1 MTGVSEDRRPW
12 VWPVTAILPGLPQ
25 LARGRW
31 AAGGGILLL
40 WLSSL
45 WVVMARWD
53 RVTQVWRGGLDEQ
66 VALLALVV
74 ALALSWGW
82 SLRDLRRGEG
92 DRAIRPDSHWRLTL
106 RRFGESRLAV
116 FGLMVIVGIVMA
128 AILSPLIA
136 PFDPTH
142 MPAFEPG
149 GEAGL
154 IRLPPSAE
162 HPLGT
167 DDLSRDI
174 LSRILFGA
182 RISLTVGFLAVLV
195 AMTLGTVVGAVAGY
209 LGGWTDSVLMRLVD
223 MVISFPLIVLLL
235 AIVAVFDTSLLVII
249 LVLGLTLWPGTARIV
264 RGEVLSLRERQF
276 IQAARALG
284 FSRARIIFRHLIPNA
299 LGPVIVAAT
308 LGIGNVILLEAGL
321 SFLGMGV
328 PAPTPTWGAMVADGQ
343 DVLGQAWWVATSP
356 GLAIVLVVLSF
367 NLVGDGLRDAL
378 DPKHR

>member
-1 MTGVSEDRRPW
+1 MTGVAESRRAW
-12 VWPVTAILPGLPQ
+12 AWSVSAILPGLPQ

-31 AAGGGILLL
+31 AAGGGVLIL
-40 WLSSL
+40 WVSSL

-53 RVTQVWRGGLDEQ
+53 RLTQAWRGGLDQQ
-66 VALLALVV
+66 VALLALMS
-74 ALALSWGW
+74 AICLCWGW
-82 SLRDLRRGEG
+82 SLRDLKRQNDHSSRS
-92 DRAIRPDSHWRLTL
+92 DSHWSLTL

-149 GEAGL
+149 GDAGL
-154 IRLPPSAE
+154 IRLPPSAQ

-195 AMTLGTVVGAVAGY
+195 AMSLGTVVGAVAGY

-223 MVISFPLIVLLL
+223 VVISFPLIVLLL
-235 AIVAVFDTSLLVII
+235 AIVAVFDRSLILIV

-343 DVLGQAWWVATSP
+343 DVLGDAWWVATSP

>member
-1 MTGVSEDRRPW
+1 MTGVSEGRHPW
-12 VWPVTAILPGLPQ
+12 VWPVSAILPGLPQ
-25 LARGRW
+25 LAMGRW

-53 RVTQVWRGGLDEQ
+53 RVIAAWRGGLDEQ
-66 VALLALVV
+66 MALLALIS
-74 ALALSWGW
+74 ALGLCWGW
-82 SLRDLRRGEG
+82 SLREVRRQG
-92 DRAIRPDSHWRLTL
+92 DHVSRPDSQWALTL

-116 FGLMVIVGIVMA
+116 LGLMVIVGIVMA

-136 PFDPTH
+136 PFDPAH

-149 GEAGL
+149 GDVGL
-154 IRLPPSAE
+154 LRLPPSVE

-182 RISLTVGFLAVLV
+182 RISLTVGFLAVFV
-195 AMTLGTVVGAVAGY
+195 SVSLGTVVGAVAGY
-209 LGGWTDSVLMRLVD
+209 LGGWADSVLMRFVD
-223 MVISFPLIVLLL
+223 VVISFPRIVLLL
-235 AIVAVFDTSLLVII
+235 AIVAVVDRSLFVIV

-264 RGEVLSLRERQF
+264 RGEVLSLRERQY

-284 FSRARIIFRHLIPNA
+284 FSRLRIIFRHLIPNA

-321 SFLGMGV
+321 SFLGFGV
-328 PAPTPTWGAMVADGQ
+328 PPPTPTWGAMVADGQ
-343 DVLGQAWWVATSP
+343 DVLGDAWWIATSP

-367 NLVGDGLRDAL
+367 NLVGDGMRDAL
-378 DPKHR
+378 DPKQL

>member
-1 MTGVSEDRRPW
+1 
-12 VWPVTAILPGLPQ
+12 
-25 LARGRW
+25 
-31 AAGGGILLL
+31 
-40 WLSSL
+40 
-45 WVVMARWD
+45 MARWD
-53 RVTQVWRGGLDEQ
+53 RVIPAWRGGVDEQ
-66 VALLALVV
+66 VALLALIS
-74 ALALSWGW
+74 ALGLCWGW
-82 SLRDLRRGEG
+82 SLRDLRRQR
-92 DRAIRPDSHWRLTL
+92 DSTSRPDSQWGLTL

-116 FGLMVIVGIVMA
+116 FGLMVIMGIVMA
-128 AILSPLIA
+128 AVLSPLIA
-136 PFDPTH
+136 PFDPTY
-142 MPAFEPG
+142 MPAFQPG
-149 GEAGL
+149 GDVGL
-154 IRLPPSAE
+154 IRLPPSAQY
-162 HPLGT
+162 PLGT

-195 AMTLGTVVGAVAGY
+195 AVSLGTVVGAVAGY
-209 LGGWTDSVLMRLVD
+209 LGGWADSVLMRLVD

-235 AIVAVFDTSLLVII
+235 AIVAVFERSLFVII

-299 LGPVIVAAT
+299 LGPVIVTAT

-321 SFLGMGV
+321 SFLGFGV
-328 PAPTPTWGAMVADGQ
+328 PPPTPSWGAMVAAGQ
-343 DVLGQAWWVATSP
+343 DVLGDAWWVATSP

>member
-1 MTGVSEDRRPW
+1 MTGVAEGRGAW
-12 VWPVTAILPGLPQ
+12 AWPVSALLPGLPQ
-25 LARGRW
+25 IAVGRW
-31 AAGGGILLL
+31 AEGGGVLLL

-45 WVVMARWD
+45 WIVVARWN
-53 RVTQVWRGGLDEQ
+53 RVRSAWRGGLDEQ
-66 VALLALVV
+66 VALLALIA
-74 ALALSWGW
+74 ALLLCWGW
-82 SLRDLRRGEG
+82 SLKELRRQG
-92 DRAIRPDSHWRLTL
+92 DHVSRPGSQWGLTL

-116 FGLMVIVGIVMA
+116 LGLMVIVGVVMA

-136 PFDPTH
+136 PFDPAY

-149 GEAGL
+149 GDVGL

-162 HPLGT
+162 YPLGT

-182 RISLTVGFLAVLV
+182 RISLTVGFLAVFV
-195 AMTLGTVVGAVAGY
+195 AVSLGTVVGAVAGY
-209 LGGWTDSVLMRLVD
+209 LGGWTDSVLMRFVD
-223 MVISFPLIVLLL
+223 MVISFPRIVLLL
-235 AIVAVFDTSLLVII
+235 AVVAVFDRSLFLIV

-276 IQAARALG
+276 VQAARALG
-284 FSRARIIFRHLIPNA
+284 FSRMRIIFRHLIPNA

-328 PAPTPTWGAMVADGQ
+328 PPPTPSWGAMVADGQ
-343 DVLGQAWWVATSP
+343 DVLGNAWWIATSP

-378 DPKHR
+378 DPKHL